1 MTTATHYLEIQAP
14 AAKCYDWWRPLTH
27 LPMIMDDVESV
38 EARTGDANLTH
49 WTVKGPLG
57 KSIEWDAKIIDEET
71 NRKIA
76 WKSLE
81 TSNNHVE
88 TGGAVRFDDHG
99 DSTGVEVS
107 LHVETPAGV
116 VGDLAAKIFADPQKK
131 IETALD
137 NFKNLM
143 ESPAPTT

>member
-131 IETALD
+131 IEAALD
-137 NFKNLM
+137 EFKKLM
-143 ESPAPTT
+143 ESPAPTA

>member
-14 AAKCYDWWRPLTH
+14 AAKCYAWWRPLTH
-27 LPMIMDDVESV
+27 LPQIMDDVESV
-38 EARTGDANLTH
+38 EARTGDADLTH

-57 KSIEWDAKIIDEET
+57 KSIEWDAKIIDEEV

-107 LHVETPAGV
+107 LHVDTPAGI

-131 IETALD
+131 IEAALD
-137 NFKNLM
+137 EFKKLM
-143 ESPAPTT
+143 ESPAPTG